1 MSSDISALIHDPT
14 ELLCLLYSKYGDINE
29 DFNYLYLNQIFFNKL
44 SHYCTAFKEQ
54 QYTSSSSEYL
64 KREYHLDESLERLPQ
79 LSEYYRT
86 YHLFF
91 CRPFF
96 RNWHATKLLHK
107 YGDKQ
112 AELFYKNNLA
122 SSRSQLD
129 KLTSRITNSNSDGS
143 SLSSLDNQT
152 QVGVIFNQRVRK
164 IINNDNKDNVT
175 ITLNTEHTQVKN
187 NSNCL
192 ITHRSRNNS
201 FVNFIQDV
209 VKDKPP
215 VNVQQQQQQHQHNN
229 NPFLRGMCN
238 NIKISSS
245 RHNNVKSSK
254 MKRSLCA
261 LTKNKNEQGSNG
273 GCSGNGSGHNNS
285 NSNNKI
291 LLSPKMMQYQPNFK
305 SNIVEFNHNKPKQS
319 LNIHSNINKNKTSF
333 HNNSNYTHNNHHHNH
348 HQQKLSKLSY
358 SNVTNKNSIMI
369 MTIPTNNNG
378 GHTTTNLNINLNFN
392 LSSSNNTNNNTNT
405 HTSSSNNNNN
415 NKVVQFNHHY
425 RHHSKYSLTKVNR
438 ISLSKHKN
446 TNKHKKHRTLISD
459 SSALN
464 SGGNNTH
471 TNNNGNTLLHP
482 SSSIPR
488 YSSSSKGKRSNKHP
502 KKQPSFPTTINNI
515 NTSSNT
521 NTNVNT
527 NNNNNN
533 NNNEHFPYSNILM
546 SLQFQT
552 NKRIKAVN
560 SQRSL
565 SNNNNSIK
573 TPTTTN
579 RKAHFS
585 PNNSHINNNNN
596 NHTCLHSLNKAP
608 PPSVNDRLFISRNQK
623 QLQKISVQTIRSSKR
638 KKLHKSNE
646 HNNNNYNC
654 GNCNGNNKQKEMKNK
669 SKTIT
674 TKSVDDKKTKNK
686 KHKNMLSELTNFN
699 WYNNIPNSHYNNNNN
714 NVHKHTTNQKMINQ
728 LEELIKR
735 AKCSTNKKTHS
746 TNQTSMNNNNNN
758 IKQTNT
764 NNNNDNNNI
773 HKRKHHHS
781 KSNVKNSYILEPSSY
796 GTSRGHSSKQTQSI
810 VNSHFR
816 LKSSERKSMRVFS
829 PKL

>member
-14 ELLCLLYSKYGDINE
+14 ELMCLLYSKYGDINE

-54 QYTSSSSEYL
+54 QYSSTLSEFL
-64 KREYHLDESLERLPQ
+64 KRQYRLDESVERLPQ

-129 KLTSRITNSNSDGS
+129 KLTSHITSSNSDES

-152 QVGVIFNQRVRK
+152 QVGIIFNQRVRR
-164 IINNDNKDNVT
+164 IINNDNKDNIT
-175 ITLNTEHTQVKN
+175 ITLNTEHTQFKT

-201 FVNFIQDV
+201 FVNFIQDI

-215 VNVQQQQQQHQHNN
+215 VHIHHNH

-245 RHNNVKSSK
+245 RHNIKSNK

-261 LTKNKNEQGSNG
+261 LTKNKNEQVV
-273 GCSGNGSGHNNS
+273 GHNHS
-285 NSNNKI
+285 NSNHNGLNNCNNNHNKI
-291 LLSPKMMQYQPNFK
+291 LLSPKMTPYQPNFK
-305 SNIVEFNHNKPKQS
+305 SNIVEFNHNKPKQNM
-319 LNIHSNINKNKTSF
+319 NIHYSNVNKNKTSF
-333 HNNSNYTHNNHHHNH
+333 HNNSNCTH

-358 SNVTNKNSIMI
+358 SNATNKNSIMI

-392 LSSSNNTNNNTNT
+392 LSANNNNNTHT
-405 HTSSSNNNNN
+405 HTN

-425 RHHSKYSLTKVNR
+425 RHHSKYSLSKVNR

-464 SGGNNTH
+464 S
-471 TNNNGNTLLHP
+471 NNNNNNNNPLLHP

-502 KKQPSFPTTINNI
+502 KKQPSFPTTTNNT
-515 NTSSNT
+515 NTSNNNNNYT

-527 NNNNNN
+527 NNNNV
-533 NNNEHFPYSNILM
+533 EHFPYSNILM

-565 SNNNNSIK
+565 SNNNNNSIK

-585 PNNSHINNNNN
+585 PNNSHINNNNTH

-646 HNNNNYNC
+646 HNNNNN
-654 GNCNGNNKQKEMKNK
+654 NCNNCNNNKHKDVRNK

-699 WYNNIPNSHYNNNNN
+699 WYNNIPNNHYNNNI
-714 NVHKHTTNQKMINQ
+714 HKHTTNQKMINQ

-735 AKCSTNKKTHS
+735 AKFSTNKKTHS

-758 IKQTNT
+758 NNNNKPTNSNN
-764 NNNNDNNNI
+764 NNNNDGSSNI

-781 KSNVKNSYILEPSSY
+781 KSNGKNSYILEPSY

>member
-44 SHYCTAFKEQ
+44 SHYCTTFKEQ
-54 QYTSSSSEYL
+54 QYTSTSSEYL

-164 IINNDNKDNVT
+164 IINSDNKDNVT
-175 ITLNTEHTQVKN
+175 ITLNTEHTQFKT

-215 VNVQQQQQQHQHNN
+215 VNVHQQH
-229 NPFLRGMCN
+229 NPFLRAMCN

-273 GCSGNGSGHNNS
+273 GCNSGHNNS
-285 NSNNKI
+285 NSNYNGNGNKI
-291 LLSPKMMQYQPNFK
+291 LLSPKMMPYQPNFK

-319 LNIHSNINKNKTSF
+319 LNIHSNVNKNRTSF
-333 HNNSNYTHNNHHHNH
+333 HNNSNYTHNNHHNHNH

-358 SNVTNKNSIMI
+358 SNATNKNSIMI

-405 HTSSSNNNNN
+405 HTSSNNNNN

-425 RHHSKYSLTKVNR
+425 RHHSKYSLSKVNR

-446 TNKHKKHRTLISD
+446 TNKHKKHHTLISD

-464 SGGNNTH
+464 SGGNNTNN
-471 TNNNGNTLLHP
+471 NNNGNPLLHP

-502 KKQPSFPTTINNI
+502 KKQPSFPTTINNTNI

-533 NNNEHFPYSNILM
+533 EHFPYSNILM
-546 SLQFQT
+546 NLQFQT

-608 PPSVNDRLFISRNQK
+608 PPSMNDRLFISRNQK

-654 GNCNGNNKQKEMKNK
+654 VNCNGNNKHKEMKNK

-686 KHKNMLSELTNFN
+686 KHKNVLSELTNFN
-699 WYNNIPNSHYNNNNN
+699 WYNNIPNSNYNNNI
-714 NVHKHTTNQKMINQ
+714 HKHTTNQKMINQ

-746 TNQTSMNNNNNN
+746 TNQTSMNNNNN
-758 IKQTNT
+758 
-764 NNNNDNNNI
+764 DNCSNNI

-781 KSNVKNSYILEPSSY
+781 KSNVKNSYILEPSY